1 MLAAALMAFVA
12 LAALSAPKA
21 AAQSPETVVRAA
33 LLLANE
39 ITVADEDRCARYD
52 RKAYK
57 YNSRKLE
64 DELIESRNGEI
75 ISWYTGETFESHR
88 DTDLDHII
96 ALAQAHDSGACA
108 WDSDRKSAFASD
120 IDNFELAT
128 PRMNR
133 HQKRAKDWA
142 EWQPPRGRCYFA
154 SKIVILK
161 WQYDLAMDEA
171 EYDALDQTLRSCE
184 PFVARQS
191 SENSLPIPENR
202 RPADAVL
209 PRDIDF

>member
-1 MLAAALMAFVA
+1 MRFSIIFSALGRVSSGFGPSSSRWRWPLLATALMALVAFMA
-12 LAALSAPKA
+12 LAALSAPRA
-21 AAQSPETVVRAA
+21 AAQSQETIRLAILVLENELDVVP
-33 LLLANE
+33 
-39 ITVADEDRCARYD
+39 EDRCARYD

-64 DELIESRNGEI
+64 DALIESRDGQI
-75 ISWYTGETFESHR
+75 ISWYTGEIFDSHR

-108 WDSDRKSAFASD
+108 WDSERKSEFASD

-142 EWQPPRGRCYFA
+142 EWQPPQEQCYFA
-154 SKIVILK
+154 SKIVMLK
-161 WQYDLAMDEA
+161 MRYDLTVDEA
-171 EYDALDQTLRSCE
+171 ERDALAETLSDC
-184 PFVARQS
+184 
-191 SENSLPIPENR
+191 
-202 RPADAVL
+202 
-209 PRDIDF
+209 

>member
-1 MLAAALMAFVA
+1 MRFSTTFSALCQASSGFRPSPSRLRWPLLAAALMALMAFVA
-12 LAALSAPKA
+12 LAALSAPRA

-64 DELIESRNGEI
+64 DELIADRDELIVSF
-75 ISWYTGETFESHR
+75 YTGETFDTHR
-88 DTDLDHII
+88 ETDLDHII

-108 WDSDRKSAFASD
+108 WDSERKSDFASD
-120 IDNFELAT
+120 PDNFELAT

-133 HQKRAKDWA
+133 HQKKKSQRL
-142 EWQPPRGRCYFA
+142 GRMATA
-154 SKIVILK
+154 SG
-161 WQYDLAMDEA
+161 
-171 EYDALDQTLRSCE
+171 ALLFCE
-184 PFVARQS
+184 
-191 SENSLPIPENR
+191 
-202 RPADAVL
+202 
-209 PRDIDF
+209 